1 MPTMNTSVSRV
12 SLVSRIAASSYLQ
25 GLAAA
30 ERGDFDQVLT
40 QFLPDCELVFVSRT
54 ALGAR
59 LSGKADLRRWFE
71 RFRRLLP
78 DPTFEVQRLVIKGPA
93 WNQRIAAHVIIRSRV
108 DGEPYENQFA
118 QFLTLRWGK
127 VLEDLILEDTATWE
141 AASRRL
147 AAAGNTE
154 AAGPPLTPR
163 ASLRSTASAGKV
175 RAGSPAHKNSTPAY
189 RNRQQPGER
198 RTGRS
203 GATRPPLGRPQSG
216 K

>member
-12 SLVSRIAASSYLQ
+12 SLVSRIAASSYLR

-59 LSGKADLRRWFE
+59 LSGKTDLRRWFE

-175 RAGSPAHKNSTPAY
+175 RAGSPAHKSSTPAS
-189 RNRQQPGER
+189 RNR
-198 RTGRS
+198 
-203 GATRPPLGRPQSG
+203 
-216 K
+216 